1 MSERPVEI
9 ADGIQTL
16 VKARRAVPLAIAGS
30 TRFVPLKTSPDIAM
44 ALVSRRRTRCRRRFE
59 PCARSVGD
67 LVLIRAS
74 MRRSRRWNCRRL
86 RSTCRLPSR
95 S

>member
-1 MSERPVEI
+1 
-9 ADGIQTL
+9 
-16 VKARRAVPLAIAGS
+16 
-30 TRFVPLKTSPDIAM
+30 
-44 ALVSRRRTRCRRRFE
+44 LVSRRRTRCRRRFE